1 MAGSHVH
8 QPMACVSHTS
18 KEEIAEYLLIST
30 CATGEDALFA
40 HGYFYRLIKP
50 NFLDF
55 CLDFVFS
62 VLLGA
67 RKAYLAYCPS
77 SNMFLADG
85 VTDLPRMMRSGV
97 NVALGS
103 DGACSNN
110 CISVFEE
117 MRMATLLQK
126 VVTHNAACV
135 HHRDVFKMGTQNGAD
150 LLQLPAGRIGA
161 GYDADFVGVNAGEQL
176 LPNIVYSMQPSA
188 VQEVIIGGRAVIHKG
203 NYCTVTEGQVLDTV
217 KRTLWRVGG

>member
-1 MAGSHVH
+1 MAGHKLEHFFTVIQRKGIVLERRVH
-8 QPMACVSHTS
+8 GGLACPPAHGLRIAYQ

-30 CATGEDALFA
+30 CATGEDAIFA

-67 RKAYLAYCPS
+67 RKAHLAYCPS

-85 VTDLPRMMRSGV
+85 VTDLPRTMRSGV

-110 CISVFEE
+110 RISVFEE
-117 MRMATLLQK
+117 TRMATLLQK
-126 VVTHNAACV
+126 VATHNAACV
-135 HHRDVFKMGTQNGAD
+135 HHRDVLNGYA
-150 LLQLPAGRIGA
+150 
-161 GYDADFVGVNAGEQL
+161 
-176 LPNIVYSMQPSA
+176 
-188 VQEVIIGGRAVIHKG
+188 
-203 NYCTVTEGQVLDTV
+203 
-217 KRTLWRVGG
+217 KRR